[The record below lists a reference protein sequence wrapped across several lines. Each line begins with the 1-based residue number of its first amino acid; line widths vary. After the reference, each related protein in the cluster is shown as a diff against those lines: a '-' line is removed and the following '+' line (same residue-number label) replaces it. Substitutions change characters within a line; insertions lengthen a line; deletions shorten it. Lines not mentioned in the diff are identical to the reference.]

1 MNAIKEKRK
10 ENNLTQEKIAKK
22 LGWSRVTYNKWETG
36 KMLEFKVTELQKLQE
51 ILGLSFDDIINSASR
66 KGA

>member
-10 ENNLTQEKIAKK
+10 ANNLTQEKIAKK

-51 ILGLSFDDIINSASR
+51 ILGLSFDEIINSASR